1 MKPGDGIKIAV
12 DLAESNTK
20 EISPSQRRLGAK
32 EVKCFAA
39 YTERSASYLWGL
51 DGDQRS
57 GMRRVQG
64 SLVYVIEF
72 WKGLGL

>member
-39 YTERSASYLWGL
+39 HTERSAPYLWGL
-51 DGDQRS
+51 RRDQRS
-57 GMRRVQG
+57 GMRRVLE
-64 SLVYVIEF
+64 SLVYVLEF
-72 WKGLGL
+72 LKGLSL